1 VSRRR
6 DGYACVVG
14 GAAIWVGG
22 SVARRGELV
31 WQALLYTV
39 CQTEAGL
46 AVGAVVGA
54 VIVVGVGFDWFEGL
68 AL

>member
-1 VSRRR
+1 
-6 DGYACVVG
+6 
-14 GAAIWVGG
+14 
-22 SVARRGELV
+22 VARRGELV

>member
-1 VSRRR
+1 M
-6 DGYACVVG
+6 G
-14 GAAIWVGG
+14 GTAIWVGG

-31 WQALLYTV
+31 WRVLLYTV
-39 CQTEAGL
+39 CQTEVGL

-54 VIVVGVGFDWFEGL
+54 VIVVLVGFDWFEGL